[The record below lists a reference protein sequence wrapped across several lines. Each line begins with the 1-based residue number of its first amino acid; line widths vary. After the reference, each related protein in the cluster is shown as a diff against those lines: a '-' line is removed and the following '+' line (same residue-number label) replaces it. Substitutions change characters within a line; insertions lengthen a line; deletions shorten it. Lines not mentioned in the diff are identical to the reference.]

1 VLNTAHSDAVAYD
14 LPYTADARILWG
26 TGRGNYHRNG
36 LSLVTSPEKGDLNG
50 DGTITTTDVIIA
62 LQIAVSGGYRS
73 AADMDEN
80 RYVLDARVILQAVV
94 DRFG

>member
-1 VLNTAHSDAVAYD
+1 MTVANRM
-14 LPYTADARILWG
+14 PITSG
-26 TGRGNYHRNG
+26 TGRGNYHRKG
-36 LSLVTSPEKGDLNG
+36 LSLGTAPEKGDLNG
-50 DGTITTTDVIIA
+50 DGEITAEDVIIA

-80 RYVLDARVILQAVV
+80 GYVNVLDARVILQAVV

>member
-1 VLNTAHSDAVAYD
+1 MPITSS
-14 LPYTADARILWG
+14 

-36 LSLVTSPEKGDLNG
+36 LSLVTLPEKGDFNG
-50 DGTITTTDVIIA
+50 DGKITAEDMIIV

-73 AADMDEN
+73 AADMDGN
-80 RYVLDARVILQAVV
+80 GHVNVLDARVILQAVV